1 MNDNIKRAGR
11 KEESYTSVD
20 HQFSK
25 GFNLVHFLKFMGIG
39 IVVGVAYIDP
49 GNWGT
54 DIAAGSKFGYSLLWV
69 VVMSN
74 LMGMLLQYLSSKLGI
89 VTGRSLAEN
98 CRHNLAR
105 WKSLSLWGTAEIA
118 AIATDLAEVIGA
130 AVAIN
135 LLFGLPLVYGAII
148 TGFDT
153 LLILG
158 LERKGFRKLEAAII
172 GMVAIIGFAYI
183 IEIILAQPNWNDI
196 AYHAVVPEINPLK
209 GEGLLIAVGILGA
222 TVMPHA
228 IYLHSSIIRSRYKT
242 ESDGNSKHRLIRF
255 SMIDTIIAL
264 TLAGLVNGAILVVSA
279 STFHTHNVVIDSIDV
294 AYRTLSPL
302 LGNLSSYAFAIAL
315 LASGIASSV
324 VATLSGQVIFEGFTN
339 LKIKLWK
346 RRIVTRLITLVPAII
361 AISFGASPLSILVIS
376 QVILSI
382 QLPFTVIP
390 LVYFTGRKKIM
401 GSEGVNRS
409 VTKILALICTAVI
422 IVMNILLITYQFFF

>member
-1 MNDNIKRAGR
+1 MTDNIKESGR
-11 KEESYTSVD
+11 KEEPRISID
-20 HQFSK
+20 RQFSK
-25 GFNLVHFLKFMGIG
+25 GVNLAHLIKFMGIG
-39 IVVGVAYIDP
+39 VVVGVAYIDP

-98 CRHNLAR
+98 CRHNLTK

-130 AVAIN
+130 AIAIN
-135 LLFGLPLVYGAII
+135 LLFGIPLIYGAII

-153 LLILG
+153 LLILA

-172 GMVAIIGFAYI
+172 GMVAIIGFAYVF
-183 IEIILAQPNWNDI
+183 EILLAQPDWNKI
-196 AYHAVVPEINPLK
+196 AYHAVIPEFSSL
-209 GEGLLIAVGILGA
+209 GGDGLLIAVGILGA

-228 IYLHSSIIRSRYKT
+228 IYLHSSIIKSRHKMMPYIK
-242 ESDGNSKHRLIRF
+242 SKKQLVRF
-255 SMIDTIIAL
+255 SMIDTIVAL
-264 TLAGLVNGAILVVSA
+264 SLAGLVNGAILVVSA
-279 STFHTHNVVIDSIDV
+279 TFHTHNVIIDSIDV

-302 LGNLSSYAFAIAL
+302 LGNLSVYAFAIAL
-315 LASGIASSV
+315 LASGLASSV

-361 AISFGASPLSILVIS
+361 AISLGVSPLSILVIS

-390 LVYFTGRKKIM
+390 LVYFTGKKKIM
-401 GSEGVNRS
+401 GSEGVNRLP
-409 VTKILALICTAVI
+409 TKILALICTTVI
-422 IVMNILLITYQFFF
+422 IAMNILLIVYQFFM

>member
-1 MNDNIKRAGR
+1 VSDNIKGSGR
-11 KEESYTSVD
+11 KEDPRPSID
-20 HQFSK
+20 HQLSK
-25 GFNLVHFLKFMGIG
+25 GVSLAHFLKFMGIG
-39 IVVGVAYIDP
+39 VVVGVAYIDP

-98 CRHNLAR
+98 CRHNLTK

-130 AVAIN
+130 AIAIN
-135 LLFGLPLVYGAII
+135 LLFGIPLIYGAII
-148 TGFDT
+148 TGVDT
-153 LLILG
+153 LLILA

-172 GMVAIIGFAYI
+172 GMVAIIGFAYVF
-183 IEIILAQPNWNDI
+183 EILLAQPDWNKI
-196 AYHAVVPEINPLK
+196 AYHAIIPEFSSL
-209 GEGLLIAVGILGA
+209 GGSGLLIAVGILGA

-228 IYLHSSIIRSRYKT
+228 IYLHSSIIKSRHKMMPYIK
-242 ESDGNSKHRLIRF
+242 SNKQLVKF
-255 SMIDTIIAL
+255 SMIDTIVAL
-264 TLAGLVNGAILVVSA
+264 SLAGLVNGAILVVSA
-279 STFHTHNVVIDSIDV
+279 ATFHTHNVVIDSIDV
-294 AYRTLSPL
+294 AYKTLTPL

-315 LASGIASSV
+315 LASGLASSV

-361 AISFGASPLSILVIS
+361 AISLGVSPLSILVIS
-376 QVILSI
+376 QVVLSI
-382 QLPFTVIP
+382 QLPFTVVP
-390 LVYFTGRKKIM
+390 LVYFTGKKKIM
-401 GSEGVNRS
+401 GSEGVNRLT
-409 VTKILALICTAVI
+409 TKILALVCTTVI
-422 IVMNILLITYQFFF
+422 ISMNILLIIYQFFM